1 LINVLINK
9 DFEDPLDLLR
19 KEAEGLQ
26 IFLNE
31 AKINGFSLY
40 LQELTAWNKKINLIG
55 RRNDREIVIKDFLDS
70 LMISRYLPLGSTLLD
85 IGSGAG
91 LPGIPI
97 RLSREDLK
105 VGLLE
110 IRGKRVSFLKHMI
123 RLLKLDNLEVI
134 LAGDEKFKNHF
145 DFCVSRAFGATR
157 KFADVAEPY
166 LEKNGVVLAMKGKK
180 GGEDLKRDLP
190 LLEKRGWKIAFEDR
204 IQLPVIG
211 HERVILGLK
220 KFVSRE
226 TFP

>member
-1 LINVLINK
+1 MIKGLINRK
-9 DFEDPLDLLR
+9 FENPLELLK

-31 AKINGFSLY
+31 AQISGFALY
-40 LQELTAWNKKINLIG
+40 LEELNAWNKKINLIG
-55 RRNDREIVIKDFLDS
+55 RRNDHEIVIKDFLDS
-70 LMISRYLPLGSTLLD
+70 LMISKYLPLGLTVLD

-91 LPGIPI
+91 LPGMPI
-97 RLSREDLK
+97 GISRQDLK

-134 LAGDEKFKNHF
+134 LAGDEKYNNHF
-145 DFCVSRAFGATR
+145 DFCVSRAFGSTR
-157 KFADVAEPY
+157 RFADVAEPY
-166 LEKNGVVLAMKGKK
+166 LKMNGVLLAMKGKK
-180 GGEDLKRDLP
+180 GEEDLGRELP
-190 LLEKRGWKIAFEDR
+190 SLEKKRWKIAFEDR
-204 IQLPVIG
+204 IQLPIIR
-211 HERVILGLK
+211 HDRVIFGLK